1 MKSAMKS
8 VHLGSFGQWLAVQ
21 AVRPIGVAGL
31 AALLETAILR
41 SRGRSSL
48 AELDHRLLSDIG
60 VSRAEALRES
70 GKPFWR

>member
-1 MKSAMKS
+1 MKS
-8 VHLGSFGQWLAVQ
+8 VHLGSFGQRLAVQ
-21 AVRPIGVAGL
+21 AVRPIGVADL
-31 AALLETAILR
+31 VALLKIAILR

-60 VSRAEALRES
+60 LSRAEAVRES